1 MPVMLIVLIVFVMII
16 LANALG
22 AAFWICA
29 IAGALMGI
37 CLAMAKISAG
47 NGKDKK

>member
-22 AAFWICA
+22 AAFWICV
-29 IAGALMGI
+29 IGGALMGI
-37 CLAMAKISAG
+37 CLALAKIYVG